1 MTVLQANL
9 LWVVKRFPDH
19 KANLLQLSRENR
31 NFKII
36 CDDYRRCS
44 EALKKWRQSASE
56 TASAR
61 SQEYAD
67 LLQELELEII
77 ELLNET
83 DEKKFPRGMDRPG

>member
-1 MTVLQANL
+1 MTVLQASL

-19 KANLLQLSRENR
+19 KANLLQLFRENR

-44 EALKKWRQSASE
+44 EALEAWRQSTTE

-61 SQEYAD
+61 RQEYAD

-77 ELLNET
+77 DLLNET
-83 DEKKFPRGMDRPG
+83 GGEKFPPGMDHPG